1 MVQAS
6 NADYCRYLVSAG
18 LVSYFRNQGVCTLDD
33 VKRER
38 RKVVNTSLLAFTVAI
53 LAYLFFNY
61 VVLEILG
68 IAVGLPWED
77 DAFWN

>member
-1 MVQAS
+1 MLGLAAVMVA
-6 NADYCRYLVSAG
+6 VG
-18 LVSYFRNQGVCTLDD
+18 LVSYFRNQGVCTFDD

-38 RKVVNTSLLAFTVAI
+38 QKVINITLLAFTIAI
-53 LAYLFFNY
+53 LGYLFFNY

>member
-1 MVQAS
+1 MCIRDS
-6 NADYCRYLVSAG
+6 
-18 LVSYFRNQGVCTLDD
+18 LDD

-38 RKVVNTSLLAFTVAI
+38 RKVINTSLLAFTVAI